1 MELAFAGDVSIPN
14 TSHIN
19 LPRKKRLRE
28 PENDNS
34 SPASSASSPPLSPI
48 EGSNRSIAGSRR
60 VSQAELKQLA
70 LFSLPMYSN
79 ELGRLPI
86 YGQFN
91 FSDSNAC
98 LPPQSS
104 STAATASAPT
114 NFDQIILS
122 NLASTP
128 SGGVP
133 MADTDAYV
141 LDGLFNGQTMQN
153 FANHTHTSR
162 SQQQQQ
168 SATAADIASF
178 FAGTSSDFE
187 GLSRFGTMPAMDN
200 DTMTMWSTAPTG
212 LEYALFLFSW
222 LVWCWWRLL
231 DQDRRLELVFIECW
245 ADYTGSRI
253 RPSLWPLSSFFSN
266 MSDEA
271 PKFFLPCLLLL

>member
-1 MELAFAGDVSIPN
+1 M
-14 TSHIN
+14 
-19 LPRKKRLRE
+19 
-28 PENDNS
+28 
-34 SPASSASSPPLSPI
+34 
-48 EGSNRSIAGSRR
+48 AGSRR

-104 STAATASAPT
+104 STTSTGSAPT

-122 NLASTP
+122 NLASMP
-128 SGGVP
+128 SNGVP
-133 MADTDAYV
+133 KADMDAYV

-153 FANHTHTSR
+153 FASHSHTSR
-162 SQQQQQ
+162 SQHQQQ
-168 SATAADIASF
+168 SATATDIASF

-187 GLSRFGTMPAMDN
+187 GFSRFGTMPAMDN

-212 LEYALFLFSW
+212 LEYVLVRFSW
-222 LVWCWWRLL
+222 LVWCWWRLI
-231 DQDRRLELVFIECW
+231 DKDRRLELVFIECW
-245 ADYTGSRI
+245 TDYTGSRT
-253 RPSLWPLSSFFSN
+253 RASLWPLVFLLFSSH
-266 MSDEA
+266 MYDKA
-271 PKFFLPCLLLL
+271 HKFFLSCSLLL

>member
-1 MELAFAGDVSIPN
+1 MTELAFAGDVTIPN
-14 TSHIN
+14 TSAIN

-48 EGSNRSIAGSRR
+48 EGSNRTMAGSRR

-104 STAATASAPT
+104 STTSTGSAPT

-122 NLASTP
+122 NLASMP

-133 MADTDAYV
+133 KADMDAYV

-153 FANHTHTSR
+153 FASHTHTSR
-162 SQQQQQ
+162 SQHQQQ
-168 SATAADIASF
+168 SATATDIASF

-187 GLSRFGTMPAMDN
+187 GFSRFGTMPAMDN

-212 LEYALFLFSW
+212 LEYVFFRFS
-222 LVWCWWRLL
+222 
-231 DQDRRLELVFIECW
+231 
-245 ADYTGSRI
+245 
-253 RPSLWPLSSFFSN
+253 
-266 MSDEA
+266 
-271 PKFFLPCLLLL
+271 